1 MVVGK
6 YVTVVTVDF
15 KGVGECG
22 EHIFFP
28 YEWKKKSI
36 FGHFSNKTC
45 KL

>member
-1 MVVGK
+1 MVGK
-6 YVTVVTVDF
+6 YAAVVTVDF
-15 KGVGECG
+15 KGVVEWG

-28 YEWKKKSI
+28 YEWGGESI